1 MLASTGNLV
10 AIVEKYRGVRHFD
23 DLAGHVEWLPASRT
37 RICGHTRMSLT
48 AVKAGT
54 CRRVSAPCL
63 VAFSRWLMPGTVL
76 ERAFYRARAWGLM
89 PKLGIIFL
97 TRRRL
102 LAGWSE
108 YEVLMKTPLR
118 VSMFWRIPTARH
130 AEPGRSVAHGEAAH
144 G

>member
-1 MLASTGNLV
+1 V
-10 AIVEKYRGVRHFD
+10 AAREQDADLRAHADEFGGGQGWYLQAGVG
-23 DLAGHVEWLPASRT
+23 ALPCRFF
-37 RICGHTRMSLT
+37 
-48 AVKAGT
+48 
-54 CRRVSAPCL
+54 RRV
-63 VAFSRWLMPGTVL
+63 MPGTVL

-130 AEPGRSVAHGEAAH
+130 AEPGRSVANGEVAH